1 VKTSRRWV
9 TLAALTS
16 IAVLACGCMGGGGDE
31 EGVEDVA
38 PDALAVMV
46 LPPEELSGLSDGLE
60 IDGDLSGASNTSDAA
75 ESSLDPEDTPT
86 RIERTGRRSGYDLHF
101 VDPDLSALRT
111 RDGVVEVATG
121 VELFADAEQA
131 QSYRERVLEDYERF
145 VGTEISPGVTL
156 ASAEGEETDDGH
168 VVRSTIRGDG
178 FAVHST
184 SVDFNVGTVVGTV
197 LVSRA
202 DEEETDDAALDLA
215 RALARRIR
223 SVAAGDLQDSPVQF
237 PGGRSAARARPPKG
251 GEDLPG
257 RVLAVADLPGGTFV
271 DEEEYGTGGTPSFNR
286 RFVLG
291 NRRIGRSQLA
301 SLETTVERAA
311 SARQA
316 LTNVVTL
323 ALVLDGPQG
332 EQFFAEGYA
341 SGARFRPEDVDVEVL
356 RAGALGNA
364 FVARA
369 RFRSPL
375 GRIETVIGM
384 VAVGRDVGRISAVAP
399 EGRVVVD
406 DVVSLLETQARR
418 MATR

>member
-1 VKTSRRWV
+1 
-9 TLAALTS
+9 
-16 IAVLACGCMGGGGDE
+16 
-31 EGVEDVA
+31 
-38 PDALAVMV
+38 
-46 LPPEELSGLSDGLE
+46 
-60 IDGDLSGASNTSDAA
+60 
-75 ESSLDPEDTPT
+75 
-86 RIERTGRRSGYDLHF
+86 
-101 VDPDLSALRT
+101 
-111 RDGVVEVATG
+111 
-121 VELFADAEQA
+121 
-131 QSYRERVLEDYERF
+131 
-145 VGTEISPGVTL
+145 
-156 ASAEGEETDDGH
+156 
-168 VVRSTIRGDG
+168 
-178 FAVHST
+178 
-184 SVDFNVGTVVGTV
+184 
-197 LVSRA
+197 
-202 DEEETDDAALDLA
+202 
-215 RALARRIR
+215 
-223 SVAAGDLQDSPVQF
+223 
-237 PGGRSAARARPPKG
+237 
-251 GEDLPG
+251 
-257 RVLAVADLPGGTFV
+257 VLAVADLPGGTFV
-271 DEEEYGTGGTPSFNR
+271 DEEEYGTGVTPSFNR